1 MTTTEKKQQLR
12 NHKLLAT
19 GLFILMA
26 LIFIAMTIG
35 IEKSPQKWMYY
46 VRAFSE
52 AAMVGALADWFA
64 VTALFHYPLGLRI
77 PHTNLI
83 ENSKQRIGD
92 NLGSFVVDNFL
103 TSENLR
109 PYISKLEISK
119 FVSDWLEKEKN
130 KQLLSGEVIR
140 YAHKIILELDDQ
152 FIIGVIDKKGKEFLD
167 QLNANELLGQGLEYA
182 MKKDMHNQLMT
193 FLAGKLKTYIAE
205 HEEMVKEKV
214 KEESSVLIPG
224 FVDNMIAK
232 KITNGLTKYFGDIEN
247 NAQHPVRADIAH
259 QLKSIAT
266 DIKTKPEW
274 KQDIDKLKNEFLD
287 SSQTAKLAEDIWKSV
302 KNGLVTALEADQSAL
317 KNYIYKSID
326 DIAATFKNDADFNQ
340 KINAWIRKNAYKVVL
355 KNRGSLGA
363 LISQT
368 VGNWEGKDLSEKL
381 ELEVGKD
388 LQFIRINGTLVG
400 GIVGLIIYTITQIL
414 L

>member
-1 MTTTEKKQQLR
+1 MTTSEKQQQLR
-12 NHKLLAT
+12 KHKMLAT

-26 LIFIAMTIG
+26 IIFIAMSIG
-35 IEKSPQKWMYY
+35 IQKAPQNWMYY

-64 VTALFHYPLGLRI
+64 VTALFHYPLGIRI

-83 ENSKQRIGD
+83 ENSKQKIGD

-103 TSENLR
+103 TPENLR
-109 PYISKLEISK
+109 PYISKLEISR

-130 KQLLSGEVIR
+130 KNLLSEEFIK
-140 YAHKIILELDDQ
+140 YAHKIIVALDDQ
-152 FIIGVIDKKGKEFLD
+152 FIIGVIEKKGIEFLD
-167 QLNANELLGQGLEYA
+167 RIDANEMLGKGLEYA
-182 MKKDMHNQLMT
+182 MNKDMHNQLMT
-193 FLAGKLKTYIAE
+193 FIAGKLKTYIAE
-205 HEEMVKEKV
+205 NENIVKDKV

-224 FVDNMIAK
+224 FVDNIIAK
-232 KITNGLTKYFGDIEN
+232 KITNGLTKYFGDIEAN
-247 NAQHPVRADIAH
+247 PQHQIRADIAV
-259 QLKSIAT
+259 QLKTIAI

-274 KQDIDKLKNEFLD
+274 KQDIDKLKHEFLD
-287 SSQTAKLAEDIWKSV
+287 SSQTTQLAKDIWNSV
-302 KNGLVTALEADQSAL
+302 KNGILTALEADNSGL
-317 KNYIYKSID
+317 KNYIRKSID
-326 DIAATFKNDADFNQ
+326 DIADTFKHDEAFNQ
-340 KINAWIRKNAYKVVL
+340 KINAWVRKNAYKIVL

-400 GIVGLIIYTITQIL
+400 GIVGLLIYTITQIL

>member
-12 NHKLLAT
+12 KHKLWAT

-35 IEKSPQKWMYY
+35 IEKASQQWMYY
-46 VRAFSE
+46 VKAFTE

-103 TSENLR
+103 TPENLR
-109 PYISKLEISK
+109 PYISKLELSK
-119 FVSDWLEKEKN
+119 FVAGWLEKEKN
-130 KQLLSGEVIR
+130 KQLLSAEVIK

-152 FIIGVIDKKGKEFLD
+152 FIIGVIDKKGKEFID
-167 QLNANELLGQGLEYA
+167 QINVNELLGKGLEYA
-182 MKKDMHNQLMT
+182 MNKDMHNQLMT

-205 HEEMVKEKV
+205 NESMVKDKV
-214 KEESSVLIPG
+214 KEESSILIPG

-232 KITNGLTKYFGDIEN
+232 KLTNGLTKYFADIET
-247 NAQHPVRADIAH
+247 NAQHPIRADIAR
-259 QLKSIAT
+259 QLIAIAN

-274 KQDIDKLKNEFLD
+274 KRDIDKLKHEFLD
-287 SSQTAKLAEDIWKSV
+287 SSQTTKLAADIWKSV

-317 KNYIYKSID
+317 KNYIRKSID
-326 DIAATFKNDADFNQ
+326 DIADTFKNDADFNQ
-340 KINAWIRKNAYKVVL
+340 KINAWVRKNAYKIVL
-355 KNRGSLGA
+355 KNKGSLGA

-400 GIVGLIIYTITQIL
+400 GIVGLIIYTLTQL
-414 L
+414 LL

>member
-12 NHKLLAT
+12 KHKLWAT

-35 IEKSPQKWMYY
+35 IEKAPQQWMYY

-64 VTALFHYPLGLRI
+64 VTALFHYPLSLRI

-83 ENSKQRIGD
+83 ENSKQKIGD

-119 FVSDWLEKEKN
+119 FVAGWLEKEKN
-130 KQLLSGEVIR
+130 KQLLSVEVIK
-140 YAHKIILELDDQ
+140 YAHKIVLELDDQ
-152 FIIGVIDKKGKEFLD
+152 FIIGVIDKKGKEFID
-167 QLNANELLGQGLEYA
+167 QINANELLGKGLEYA
-182 MKKDMHNQLMT
+182 MNKDMHNQLMT

-205 HEEMVKEKV
+205 NESMVKDKV
-214 KEESSVLIPG
+214 KEESSILIPG

-232 KITNGLTKYFGDIEN
+232 KLTNGLTKYFADIETN
-247 NAQHPVRADIAH
+247 PQHPIRADIAR
-259 QLKSIAT
+259 QLITIAT

-274 KQDIDKLKNEFLD
+274 KQDIDKLKHEFLD
-287 SSQTAKLAEDIWKSV
+287 SSQSTKLATDIWKSV

-317 KNYIYKSID
+317 KNYIRKSID
-326 DIAATFKNDADFNQ
+326 DIADTFKNDADFNQ
-340 KINAWIRKNAYKVVL
+340 KINAWVRKNAYKIVL

-400 GIVGLIIYTITQIL
+400 GIVGLIIYTLTQL
-414 L
+414 LL

>member
-1 MTTTEKKQQLR
+1 MTTVEKKQQLLK
-12 NHKLLAT
+12 HKLFAT

-35 IEKSPQKWMYY
+35 IEKAPQQWMYY
-46 VRAFSE
+46 VRAFTE

-92 NLGSFVVDNFL
+92 NLGNFVVDNFL

-130 KQLLSGEVIR
+130 KQLLSAEVIQ

-152 FIIGVIDKKGKEFLD
+152 FIIGVIDKKGKEFID
-167 QLNANELLGQGLEYA
+167 QINANELLGKGLEYA
-182 MKKDMHNQLMT
+182 MNKDMHNQLMT

-205 HEEMVKEKV
+205 NESMVKDKV
-214 KEESSVLIPG
+214 KEESSILIPG

-232 KITNGLTKYFGDIEN
+232 KLTNGLSKYFADIEN
-247 NAQHPVRADIAH
+247 NAQHPIRADIAR
-259 QLKSIAT
+259 QLIAIAT
-266 DIKTKPEW
+266 DIKTKTEW
-274 KQDIDKLKNEFLD
+274 KQDINKLKNEFLD
-287 SSQTAKLAEDIWKSV
+287 SSQTTKLAADIWKSV
-302 KNGLVTALEADQSAL
+302 KNGLVTALEADHSAL
-317 KNYIYKSID
+317 KNYIRKSID
-326 DIAATFKNDADFNQ
+326 DIADTFKNDEDFNQ
-340 KINAWIRKNAYKVVL
+340 KINAWVRKNAYKIVL
-355 KNRGSLGA
+355 KNKGSLGG

-400 GIVGLIIYTITQIL
+400 GIVGLIIYTLTQL
-414 L
+414 LL

>member
-1 MTTTEKKQQLR
+1 MTTVEKKQQLLK
-12 NHKLLAT
+12 HKLFAT

-35 IEKSPQKWMYY
+35 IEKAPQQWMYY
-46 VRAFSE
+46 VRAFTE

-92 NLGSFVVDNFL
+92 NLGNFVVDNFL

-130 KQLLSGEVIR
+130 KQLLSAEVIQ

-152 FIIGVIDKKGKEFLD
+152 FIIGVIDKKGKEFID
-167 QLNANELLGQGLEYA
+167 QINANELLGKGLEYA
-182 MKKDMHNQLMT
+182 MNKDMHNQLMT

-205 HEEMVKEKV
+205 NESMVKDKV
-214 KEESSVLIPG
+214 KEESSILIPG

-232 KITNGLTKYFGDIEN
+232 KLTNGLSKYFADIEN
-247 NAQHPVRADIAH
+247 NAQHPIRADIAR
-259 QLKSIAT
+259 QLIAIAT

-274 KQDIDKLKNEFLD
+274 KQDINKLKNEFLD
-287 SSQTAKLAEDIWKSV
+287 SSQTTKLAADIWKSV
-302 KNGLVTALEADQSAL
+302 KNGLVTALEADHSAL
-317 KNYIYKSID
+317 KNYIRKSID
-326 DIAATFKNDADFNQ
+326 DIADTFKNDEDFNQ
-340 KINAWIRKNAYKVVL
+340 KINAWVRKNAYKIVL
-355 KNRGSLGA
+355 KNKGSLGG

-400 GIVGLIIYTITQIL
+400 GIVGLIIYTLTQL
-414 L
+414 LL

>member
-12 NHKLLAT
+12 KHKLLAT
-19 GLFILMA
+19 GLFLLMA
-26 LIFIAMTIG
+26 VIFTAMTIA
-35 IEKSPQKWMYY
+35 IEKAPQQWMYY
-46 VRAFSE
+46 VKAFTE

-83 ENSKQRIGD
+83 ENSKQSIGD

-109 PYISKLEISK
+109 PYIAKVEISK
-119 FVSDWLEKEKN
+119 FVSGWLEKEQN
-130 KQLLSGEVIR
+130 KQLLSAEVIK

-152 FIIGVIDKKGKEFLD
+152 FIIGVIDKKGKEFID
-167 QLNANELLGQGLEYA
+167 QVNANELLGKGLEYA
-182 MKKDMHNQLMT
+182 MNKGMHNQLMT

-205 HEEMVKEKV
+205 NESMVKDKV
-214 KEESSVLIPG
+214 KEESSILIPG

-232 KITNGLTKYFGDIEN
+232 KLTNGLTKYFADIET
-247 NAQHPVRADIAH
+247 NAQHPIRTDIAR
-259 QLKSIAT
+259 QLMAIAG

-274 KQDIDKLKNEFLD
+274 KQDIDKLKHEFLD
-287 SSQTAKLAEDIWKSV
+287 SSQTEKLAADIWKSV
-302 KNGLVTALEADQSAL
+302 KNGIVSALEADQSAL
-317 KNYIYKSID
+317 KNYIRKSID
-326 DIAATFKNDADFNQ
+326 DIADTFKNDADFNQ
-340 KINAWIRKNAYKVVL
+340 KINAWVRKNAYKIVL
-355 KNRGSLGA
+355 KNKGSLGA

-368 VGNWEGKDLSEKL
+368 VGKWEGKDLSEKL

-400 GIVGLIIYTITQIL
+400 GIVGLIIYTITQL
-414 L
+414 LL